1 MLSRIT
7 RQLSEMRT
15 ALNTPLHGLFKYL
28 SHSLFYHIVRLCQG
42 LSLSLHLKN
51 HSLLFTGSR
60 KHLLFPAKKSDSGV
74 RLNHSR
80 SEFFMV

>member
-42 LSLSLHLKN
+42 LSLILHN
-51 HSLLFTGSR
+51 HQKQFAAIHGQPET
-60 KHLLFPAKKSDSGV
+60 PAISGEKK
-74 RLNHSR
+74 
-80 SEFFMV
+80 

>member
-51 HSLLFTGSR
+51 EFEFASQEPFTAIHGQPET
-60 KHLLFPAKKSDSGV
+60 PAISGEKK
-74 RLNHSR
+74 
-80 SEFFMV
+80 